1 MRYGNWVG
9 YHPFYITDD
18 PEGGYEFKTA
28 QERKKVKVFAG
39 KELAEK
45 IFEFISA
52 RAYIMIGLKNP
63 IFLSPSSRIIF
74 FLSHDPPIFVLIA
87 RFLPLFSVAFACI

>member
-1 MRYGNWVG
+1 MVHFYQG

-39 KELAEK
+39 TKA
-45 IFEFISA
+45 A
-52 RAYIMIGLKNP
+52 W
-63 IFLSPSSRIIF
+63 
-74 FLSHDPPIFVLIA
+74 
-87 RFLPLFSVAFACI
+87 FLPLCVVWLFPSLKGLSHEIDFKHFDKNLQNLT

>member
-1 MRYGNWVG
+1 VKRMVHFYQG

-39 KELAEK
+39 TTKA
-45 IFEFISA
+45 A
-52 RAYIMIGLKNP
+52 RLSQFLVWCGLTFPCFNIQMHP
-63 IFLSPSSRIIF
+63 
-74 FLSHDPPIFVLIA
+74 D
-87 RFLPLFSVAFACI
+87 